1 MATKNVNILLKLQDK
16 FTSKMEKAGKLTKEQ
31 SLAMQK
37 CSSQVMKFSRTVRN
51 GFGSAVKNIGK
62 VGAAL
67 AGISFA
73 GITAGFIGM
82 AEATEEY
89 RRAMGKLNTAY
100 QSVGFSSDVAQQA
113 YSGFYSILGDTDTA
127 TEASQLLSQL
137 ARNQEDVSKWTK
149 IAAGVS
155 GKFGDSLP
163 INSLVESANE
173 SLRTGKV
180 TGVLAD
186 ALNWAGKVSEDQM
199 NAKLAATNDT
209 AKRAQIIM
217 DTLADTYY
225 GAADAFYANNK
236 ALIQAR
242 QNEVAMQ
249 KVTGALGEA
258 SVIAKGKLWELLG
271 VASDGSVS
279 TGSVL
284 EWVLQKVEA
293 FKAKIETI
301 DVSKYAPIITEAV
314 QKVQAGIETAWGV
327 IGPILEFAIQHADT
341 LIPAILAVAAAMSAI
356 SVVSDI
362 AAKIKLLSDGLS
374 IAKTGMLAFGISI
387 KSLAVNQIAG
397 IAVSTQMVGVFGTLK
412 ITLMAVGTA
421 LKSFLLSPLGVVL
434 VIIPAVIAI
443 GVLLYKNW
451 DKIKAKAQELWEK
464 IKAVFG
470 KIRDTIVG
478 AFNAVKEKV
487 QPVIDWIS
495 DKIEKIQ
502 NVIGKVKNAVSNF
515 FGGGDSNQPTL
526 ATYGGKATGTPYFRG
541 GLTRVNEGGRGEI
554 MNLPN
559 GTQII
564 PHDVAKKQQKANNIS
579 VQVTIQ
585 GNVIGNRAFME
596 QTGAYIANKILVAQG
611 VV

>member
-16 FTSKMEKAGKLTKEQ
+16 FTSKMEKAGKITKEQ
-31 SLAMQK
+31 KLAMAK
-37 CSSQVMKFSRTVRN
+37 CSDETMKFSRTVRN

-314 QKVQAGIETAWGV
+314 QKVQTGIGIAWK
-327 IGPILEFAIQHADT
+327 IISPILEQAVKHADV
-341 LIPAILAVAAAMSAI
+341 LIPAVLGVVTAI
-356 SVVSDI
+356 SGVSIVADV
-362 AAKIKLLSDGLS
+362 AGKVMTFVS
-374 IAKTGMLAFGISI
+374 TI
-387 KSLAVNQIAG
+387 KSVITTVKAAGGIMSWVASGPIGLIIAG
-397 IAVSTQMVGVFGTLK
+397 IAAAVVVVVLLIKNFDKVKAVAQTVFGGIKTFITTLVD
-412 ITLMAVGTA
+412 AF
-421 LKSFLLSPLGVVL
+421 KSLGRQ
-434 VIIPAVIAI
+434 
-443 GVLLYKNW
+443 
-451 DKIKAKAQELWEK
+451 IKDAFW
-464 IKAVFG
+464 
-470 KIRDTIVG
+470 G
-478 AFNAVKEKV
+478 AFNWVKKKI
-487 QPVIDWIS
+487 QPIIDWIS
-495 DKIEKIQ
+495 DKIGKIKSGFEKI
-502 NVIGKVKNAVSNF
+502 GNF
-515 FGGGDSNQPTL
+515 FSNLGFGSSANTGSQYSL
-526 ATYGGKATGTPYFRG
+526 SANGGKATGTPYFRG

>member
-16 FTSKMEKAGKLTKEQ
+16 FTSKMEKAGKITKEQ
-31 SLAMQK
+31 KLAMAK
-37 CSSQVMKFSRTVRN
+37 CSDEVMRFSRTVRG

-301 DVSKYAPIITEAV
+301 DVSKYAPMITEAV
-314 QKVQAGIETAWGV
+314 QKVQTGIEIAWK
-327 IGPILEFAIQHADT
+327 IISPILEQVVKHADV
-341 LIPAILAVAAAMSAI
+341 LIPAVLGVVTAI
-356 SVVSDI
+356 SGVSIVADV
-362 AAKIKLLSDGLS
+362 AGKVMTFVG
-374 IAKTGMLAFGISI
+374 TI
-387 KSLAVNQIAG
+387 KSVITTVKAAGGIMSWVASGPIGLIIAG
-397 IAVSTQMVGVFGTLK
+397 IAAAVVVVVLLIKNFDKVKAVAQTVFGGIKTFITTLVD
-412 ITLMAVGTA
+412 AF
-421 LKSFLLSPLGVVL
+421 KSLGRQ
-434 VIIPAVIAI
+434 
-443 GVLLYKNW
+443 
-451 DKIKAKAQELWEK
+451 IKDAFW
-464 IKAVFG
+464 
-470 KIRDTIVG
+470 G
-478 AFNAVKEKV
+478 AFNWVKKKI
-487 QPVIDWIS
+487 QPIIDWIS
-495 DKIEKIQ
+495 DKIGKIRSGFEKI
-502 NVIGKVKNAVSNF
+502 GNF
-515 FGGGDSNQPTL
+515 FSNLGFGSSANTGSQYSLT
-526 ATYGGKATGTPYFRG
+526 ANGGKATGTPYFRG

>member
-16 FTSKMEKAGKLTKEQ
+16 FTSKMEKAGKITKEQ
-31 SLAMQK
+31 KSAMAK
-37 CSSQVMKFSRTVRN
+37 CSDEVMKFSRTVRG

-149 IAAGVS
+149 IAAGVN

-173 SLRTGKV
+173 SLRTGQV
-180 TGVLAD
+180 VGTLAD

-301 DVSKYAPIITEAV
+301 DVSKYAPMITEAV
-314 QKVQAGIETAWGV
+314 QKVQTGIEIAWKM
-327 IGPILEFAIQHADT
+327 ISPILEQVVKHADV
-341 LIPAILAVAAAMSAI
+341 LIPAVLGVVTAI
-356 SVVSDI
+356 SGVSIVADV
-362 AAKIKLLSDGLS
+362 AGKVMTFVS
-374 IAKTGMLAFGISI
+374 TI
-387 KSLAVNQIAG
+387 KSVITTVKAAGGIMSWVASGPIGLIIAG
-397 IAVSTQMVGVFGTLK
+397 IAAAVVVVVLLIKNFDKVKAVAQTVFGGIKTFITTLVD
-412 ITLMAVGTA
+412 AF
-421 LKSFLLSPLGVVL
+421 KSLGRQ
-434 VIIPAVIAI
+434 
-443 GVLLYKNW
+443 
-451 DKIKAKAQELWEK
+451 IKDAFW
-464 IKAVFG
+464 
-470 KIRDTIVG
+470 G
-478 AFNAVKEKV
+478 AFNWVKQKI
-487 QPVIDWIS
+487 QPIIDWIS
-495 DKIEKIQ
+495 DKISKIRSGFEKI
-502 NVIGKVKNAVSNF
+502 GNF
-515 FGGGDSNQPTL
+515 FSNLGFGGSANTGSQYSLTAN
-526 ATYGGKATGTPYFRG
+526 GGKATGTPYFRG

-596 QTGAYIANKILVAQG
+596 QTGAYIADKILVAQG

>member
-16 FTSKMEKAGKLTKEQ
+16 FTSKMEKAGKITKEQ
-31 SLAMQK
+31 KFAMAK
-37 CSSQVMKFSRTVRN
+37 CSDEVMKFSRTVRN

-100 QSVGFSSDVAQQA
+100 QAAGYSAETAQQA
-113 YSGFYSILGDTDTA
+113 YSQFYAILGDTDTA

-137 ARNQEDVSKWTK
+137 ARSQEDVSKWTK
-149 IAAGVS
+149 IAAGVN
-155 GKFGDSLP
+155 GTFGDSLP
-163 INSLVESANE
+163 IEGLIEASNE
-173 SLRTGKV
+173 TARTGKV

-209 AKRAQIIM
+209 AKRTQIIM
-217 DTLADTYY
+217 ETLTDTYY

-284 EWVLQKVEA
+284 EWVMQKVEA

-301 DVSKYAPIITEAV
+301 DVSKYAPMITEAV
-314 QKVQAGIETAWGV
+314 QKVQTGIEIAWK
-327 IGPILEFAIQHADT
+327 IISPILEQVVKHAD
-341 LIPAILAVAAAMSAI
+341 
-356 SVVSDI
+356 
-362 AAKIKLLSDGLS
+362 
-374 IAKTGMLAFGISI
+374 
-387 KSLAVNQIAG
+387 
-397 IAVSTQMVGVFGTLK
+397 
-412 ITLMAVGTA
+412 
-421 LKSFLLSPLGVVL
+421 VL
-434 VIIPAVIAI
+434 IPAVIGVVTAI
-443 GVLLYKNW
+443 SGVSIVADVASKVMNFVDTMKQVVNTVKLVGSALTTLAGGPAVWIMTAISLLLVGLVYAYQHSEKFRNAVNKLGNGIKTVFTKIVDAVKSLKDKFVGAFEKIHEKVSGIVQKIQDFLQPLIDLI
-451 DKIKAKAQELWEK
+451 DKIKNGLKNLG
-464 IKAVFG
+464 FG
-470 KIRDTIVG
+470 SSANNG
-478 AFNAVKEKV
+478 SQYSLSAN
-487 QPVIDWIS
+487 
-495 DKIEKIQ
+495 
-502 NVIGKVKNAVSNF
+502 
-515 FGGGDSNQPTL
+515 
-526 ATYGGKATGTPYFRG
+526 GGKATGTPYFRG

-564 PHDVAKKQQKANNIS
+564 PHDVAKKQQKANNVS

>member
-16 FTSKMEKAGKLTKEQ
+16 FTSKMEKAGKITKEQ
-31 SLAMQK
+31 KFAMAK
-37 CSSQVMKFSRTVRN
+37 CSDEVMKFSRTVRN

-67 AGISFA
+67 AGVSFA

-137 ARNQEDVSKWTK
+137 ARSQEDVSKWTK

-173 SLRTGKV
+173 SLRTGKI

-284 EWVLQKVEA
+284 EWVMQKVEA

-301 DVSKYAPIITEAV
+301 DVSKYAPMITEAV
-314 QKVQAGIETAWGV
+314 QKVQTGIEIAWK
-327 IGPILEFAIQHADT
+327 IISPILEQVVKHADV
-341 LIPAILAVAAAMSAI
+341 LIPAVLGVVTAI
-356 SVVSDI
+356 SGVSIVADV
-362 AAKIKLLSDGLS
+362 AGKVMTFVG
-374 IAKTGMLAFGISI
+374 TI
-387 KSLAVNQIAG
+387 KSVITTVKAAGGIMSWVASGPIGLIIAG
-397 IAVSTQMVGVFGTLK
+397 IAAAVVVVVLLIKNFDKVKAVAQTVFGGIKTFITTLVD
-412 ITLMAVGTA
+412 AF
-421 LKSFLLSPLGVVL
+421 KSLGRQ
-434 VIIPAVIAI
+434 
-443 GVLLYKNW
+443 
-451 DKIKAKAQELWEK
+451 IKDAFW
-464 IKAVFG
+464 
-470 KIRDTIVG
+470 G
-478 AFNAVKEKV
+478 AFNWVKQKI
-487 QPVIDWIS
+487 QPIIDWIS
-495 DKIEKIQ
+495 DKIGKIKSGFEKI
-502 NVIGKVKNAVSNF
+502 GNF
-515 FGGGDSNQPTL
+515 FSNLGFGSSANTGSQYSLT
-526 ATYGGKATGTPYFRG
+526 ANGGKATGTPYFRG

-564 PHDVAKKQQKANNIS
+564 PHDVAKKQQKANNVS

>member
-1 MATKNVNILLKLQDK
+1 MATKNVNMLLKLQDK
-16 FTSKMEKAGKLTKEQ
+16 FTSKMKKAGKITKEQ
-31 SLAMQK
+31 KSAMMK
-37 CSSQVMKFSRTVRN
+37 CSDEVMKFSRTVRN

-89 RRAMGKLNTAY
+89 RKAQGKLETAFQAAGY
-100 QSVGFSSDVAQQA
+100 SSEVAQKA
-113 YSGFYSILGDTDTA
+113 YKGFYGILGDVDTA
-127 TEASQLLSQL
+127 TEASQLLAQMTRS
-137 ARNQEDVSKWTK
+137 QEDATKWTR
-149 IAAGVS
+149 IAAGVY
-155 GKFGDSLP
+155 GTWGDSLP
-163 INSLVESANE
+163 IEGLIESINE
-173 SLRTGKV
+173 TQNVGTV
-180 TGVLAD
+180 TGNLAD
-186 ALNWAGKVSEDQM
+186 ALNWAGVQEDDF
-199 NAKLAATNDT
+199 NAKLAKCSTE
-209 AKRAQIIM
+209 AQKNALIM
-217 DTLADTYY
+217 QTLEALY
-225 GAADAFYANNK
+225 GDAADAFYKNNA
-236 ALIQAR
+236 ALVQAR
-242 QNEVAMQ
+242 ETQDSLSKITA
-249 KVTGALGEA
+249 KLGI
-258 SVIAKGKLWELLG
+258 SSLIAKNKVWELLG
-271 VASDGSVS
+271 VAEDGNVRAGSVMEM
-279 TGSVL
+279 VV
-284 EWVLQKVEA
+284 EKVDWFQK
-293 FKAKIETI
+293 KIESI
-301 DVSKYAPIITEAV
+301 DVSKYAPIIAEAV

-356 SVVSDI
+356 SIVSDV

-374 IAKTGMLAFGISI
+374 TAKKGMLALRTSI

-495 DKIEKIQ
+495 DKIEKMQ
-502 NVIGKVKNAVSNF
+502 NVIGKVKNAASNF
-515 FGGGDSNQPTL
+515 FSGGDSNQPTL

>member
-16 FTSKMEKAGKLTKEQ
+16 FTSKMEKAGKITTEQ
-31 SLAMQK
+31 KFAMAK
-37 CSSQVMKFSRTVRN
+37 CSDEVMRFSRTARS

-67 AGISFA
+67 AGVSFA

-173 SLRTGKV
+173 SLRTGQV
-180 TGVLAD
+180 VGTLAD

-314 QKVQAGIETAWGV
+314 QKVQTGIEIAWKV
-327 IGPILEFAIQHADT
+327 ISPILEQAVKHADV
-341 LIPAILAVAAAMSAI
+341 LIPAVLGVVTAI
-356 SVVSDI
+356 SGVSIVADV
-362 AAKIKLLSDGLS
+362 AGKVMTFVG
-374 IAKTGMLAFGISI
+374 TI
-387 KSLAVNQIAG
+387 KSVITTVKAAGGIMSWVASGPIGLIIAG
-397 IAVSTQMVGVFGTLK
+397 IAAAVVVVVLLIKNFDKVKAVAQTVFGGIKTFITTLVD
-412 ITLMAVGTA
+412 AF
-421 LKSFLLSPLGVVL
+421 KSLGRQ
-434 VIIPAVIAI
+434 
-443 GVLLYKNW
+443 
-451 DKIKAKAQELWEK
+451 IKDAFW
-464 IKAVFG
+464 
-470 KIRDTIVG
+470 G
-478 AFNAVKEKV
+478 AFNWVKKKI
-487 QPVIDWIS
+487 QPIIDWIS
-495 DKIEKIQ
+495 DKISKIRSGFEKI
-502 NVIGKVKNAVSNF
+502 GNF
-515 FGGGDSNQPTL
+515 FSNLGFGSSANTGSQYSL
-526 ATYGGKATGTPYFRG
+526 SANGGKATGTPYFRG

>member
-16 FTSKMEKAGKLTKEQ
+16 FTSKMEKAGKITKEQ
-31 SLAMQK
+31 KLAMAK
-37 CSSQVMKFSRTVRN
+37 CSDEVMKFSRTVRG

-301 DVSKYAPIITEAV
+301 DVSKYAPMITEAV
-314 QKVQAGIETAWGV
+314 QKVQTGIGIAWK
-327 IGPILEFAIQHADT
+327 IISPILEQAVKHADV
-341 LIPAILAVAAAMSAI
+341 LIPAVLGVVTAI
-356 SVVSDI
+356 SGVSIVADV
-362 AAKIKLLSDGLS
+362 AGKVMTFVS
-374 IAKTGMLAFGISI
+374 TI
-387 KSLAVNQIAG
+387 KSVITTVKAAGGIMSWVASGPIGLIIAG
-397 IAVSTQMVGVFGTLK
+397 IAAAVVVVVLLIKNFDKVKAVAQTVFGGIKTFITTLVD
-412 ITLMAVGTA
+412 AF
-421 LKSFLLSPLGVVL
+421 KSLGL
-434 VIIPAVIAI
+434 QI
-443 GVLLYKNW
+443 KNAFW
-451 DKIKAKAQELWEK
+451 
-464 IKAVFG
+464 
-470 KIRDTIVG
+470 G
-478 AFNAVKEKV
+478 AFNWVKKKI
-487 QPVIDWIS
+487 QPIIDWIS
-495 DKIEKIQ
+495 DKIGKIRSGFEKI
-502 NVIGKVKNAVSNF
+502 GNF
-515 FGGGDSNQPTL
+515 FSNLGFGSSANTGSQYSL
-526 ATYGGKATGTPYFRG
+526 SANGGKATGTPYFRG

>member
-16 FTSKMEKAGKLTKEQ
+16 FTSKMEKAGKITKEQ
-31 SLAMQK
+31 KLAMAK
-37 CSSQVMKFSRTVRN
+37 CSDETMKFSRTVRN

-173 SLRTGKV
+173 SLRTGQV
-180 TGVLAD
+180 VGTLAD

-284 EWVLQKVEA
+284 EWVMQKVEA

-301 DVSKYAPIITEAV
+301 DVSKYAPMITEAV
-314 QKVQAGIETAWGV
+314 QKVQTGIEIAWKM
-327 IGPILEFAIQHADT
+327 ISPILEQVVKHADV
-341 LIPAILAVAAAMSAI
+341 LIPAVLGVVTAI
-356 SVVSDI
+356 SGVSIVADV
-362 AAKIKLLSDGLS
+362 AGKVMTFVG
-374 IAKTGMLAFGISI
+374 TI
-387 KSLAVNQIAG
+387 KSVITTVKAAGGIMSWVASGPIGLIIAG
-397 IAVSTQMVGVFGTLK
+397 IAAAVVVVVLLIKNFDKVKAVAQTVFGGIKTFITTLVD
-412 ITLMAVGTA
+412 AF
-421 LKSFLLSPLGVVL
+421 KSLGRQ
-434 VIIPAVIAI
+434 
-443 GVLLYKNW
+443 
-451 DKIKAKAQELWEK
+451 IKDAFW
-464 IKAVFG
+464 
-470 KIRDTIVG
+470 G
-478 AFNAVKEKV
+478 AFNWVKKKI
-487 QPVIDWIS
+487 QPIIDWIS
-495 DKIEKIQ
+495 DKISKIRSGFEKI
-502 NVIGKVKNAVSNF
+502 GNF
-515 FGGGDSNQPTL
+515 FSNLGFGSSANTGSQYSL
-526 ATYGGKATGTPYFRG
+526 SANGGKATGTPYFRG

>member
-16 FTSKMEKAGKLTKEQ
+16 FTSKMEKAGKITKEQ
-31 SLAMQK
+31 KLAMAK
-37 CSSQVMKFSRTVRN
+37 CSDETMKFSRTVRN

-301 DVSKYAPIITEAV
+301 DVSKYAPMITEAV
-314 QKVQAGIETAWGV
+314 QKVQTGIGIAWK
-327 IGPILEFAIQHADT
+327 IISPILEQAVKHADV
-341 LIPAILAVAAAMSAI
+341 LIPAVLGVVTAI
-356 SVVSDI
+356 SGVSIVADV
-362 AAKIKLLSDGLS
+362 AGKVMTFVG
-374 IAKTGMLAFGISI
+374 TI
-387 KSLAVNQIAG
+387 KSVITTVKAAGGIMSWVASGPIGLIIAG
-397 IAVSTQMVGVFGTLK
+397 IAAAVVVVVLLIKNFDKVKAVAQTVFGGIKTFITTLVD
-412 ITLMAVGTA
+412 AF
-421 LKSFLLSPLGVVL
+421 KSLGRQ
-434 VIIPAVIAI
+434 
-443 GVLLYKNW
+443 
-451 DKIKAKAQELWEK
+451 IKDAFW
-464 IKAVFG
+464 
-470 KIRDTIVG
+470 G
-478 AFNAVKEKV
+478 AFNWVKKKI
-487 QPVIDWIS
+487 QPIIDWIS
-495 DKIEKIQ
+495 DKISKIRSGFEKI
-502 NVIGKVKNAVSNF
+502 GNF
-515 FGGGDSNQPTL
+515 FSNLGFGSSANTGSQYSL
-526 ATYGGKATGTPYFRG
+526 SANGGKATGTPYFRG

-559 GTQII
+559 GTKII
-564 PHDVAKKQQKANNIS
+564 PHDVAKKQQKANNVS

>member
-16 FTSKMEKAGKLTKEQ
+16 FTSKMEKAGKITTEQ
-31 SLAMQK
+31 KFAMAK
-37 CSSQVMKFSRTVRN
+37 CSDEVMRFSRTVRG

-82 AEATEEY
+82 AESTEEY

-155 GKFGDSLP
+155 GKFGDSIP
-163 INSLVESANE
+163 INSLMESANE

-199 NAKLAATNDT
+199 NAKLAATNET

-314 QKVQAGIETAWGV
+314 QKVQTGIGIAWK
-327 IGPILEFAIQHADT
+327 IISPILEQAVKHADV
-341 LIPAILAVAAAMSAI
+341 LIPAVLGVVTAI
-356 SVVSDI
+356 SGVSIVADV
-362 AAKIKLLSDGLS
+362 AGKVMTFVS
-374 IAKTGMLAFGISI
+374 TI
-387 KSLAVNQIAG
+387 KSVITTVKAAGGIMSWVASGPIGLIIAG
-397 IAVSTQMVGVFGTLK
+397 IAAAVVVVVLLIKNFDKVKAVAQTVFGGIKTFITTLVD
-412 ITLMAVGTA
+412 AF
-421 LKSFLLSPLGVVL
+421 KSLGRQ
-434 VIIPAVIAI
+434 
-443 GVLLYKNW
+443 
-451 DKIKAKAQELWEK
+451 IKDAFW
-464 IKAVFG
+464 
-470 KIRDTIVG
+470 G
-478 AFNAVKEKV
+478 AFNWVKKKI
-487 QPVIDWIS
+487 QPIIDWIS
-495 DKIEKIQ
+495 DKIGKIKSGFEKI
-502 NVIGKVKNAVSNF
+502 GNF
-515 FGGGDSNQPTL
+515 FSNLGFGSSANTGSQYSL
-526 ATYGGKATGTPYFRG
+526 SANGGKATGTPYFRG

-596 QTGAYIANKILVAQG
+596 QTGAYIANKILAAQG

>member
-16 FTSKMEKAGKLTKEQ
+16 FTSKMEKAGKITKEQ
-31 SLAMQK
+31 KLAMAK
-37 CSSQVMKFSRTVRN
+37 CSDETMKFSRTVRN

-173 SLRTGKV
+173 SLRTGQV
-180 TGVLAD
+180 VGTLAD

-284 EWVLQKVEA
+284 EWVMQKVEA

-301 DVSKYAPIITEAV
+301 DVSKYAPMITEAV
-314 QKVQAGIETAWGV
+314 QKVQTGIGIAWK
-327 IGPILEFAIQHADT
+327 IISPILEQAVKHADV
-341 LIPAILAVAAAMSAI
+341 LIPAVLGVVTAI
-356 SVVSDI
+356 SGVSIVADV
-362 AAKIKLLSDGLS
+362 AGKVMTFVG
-374 IAKTGMLAFGISI
+374 TI
-387 KSLAVNQIAG
+387 KSVITTVKAAGGIMSWVASGPIGLIIAG
-397 IAVSTQMVGVFGTLK
+397 IAAAVVVVVLLIKNFDKVKAVAQTVFGGIKTFITTLVD
-412 ITLMAVGTA
+412 AF
-421 LKSFLLSPLGVVL
+421 KSLGL
-434 VIIPAVIAI
+434 QI
-443 GVLLYKNW
+443 KNAFW
-451 DKIKAKAQELWEK
+451 
-464 IKAVFG
+464 
-470 KIRDTIVG
+470 G
-478 AFNAVKEKV
+478 AFNWVKKKI
-487 QPVIDWIS
+487 QPIIDWIS
-495 DKIEKIQ
+495 DKIGKIRSGFEKI
-502 NVIGKVKNAVSNF
+502 GNF
-515 FGGGDSNQPTL
+515 FSNLGFGSSANNGSQYSL
-526 ATYGGKATGTPYFRG
+526 SANGGKATGTPYFRG

-559 GTQII
+559 GTKII
-564 PHDVAKKQQKANNIS
+564 PHDVAKKQQKANNVS

>member
-16 FTSKMEKAGKLTKEQ
+16 FTSKMEKAGKITTEQ
-31 SLAMQK
+31 KFAMAK
-37 CSSQVMKFSRTVRN
+37 CSDEVMKFSRTVRN

-100 QSVGFSSDVAQQA
+100 QSVGFNSDVAQQA

-149 IAAGVS
+149 IAAGVN

-258 SVIAKGKLWELLG
+258 SVLAKGKLWELLG

-301 DVSKYAPIITEAV
+301 DVSKYAPMITEAV
-314 QKVQAGIETAWGV
+314 QKVQTGIGIAWK
-327 IGPILEFAIQHADT
+327 IISPILEQAVKHADV
-341 LIPAILAVAAAMSAI
+341 LIPAVLGVVTAI
-356 SVVSDI
+356 SGVSIVADV
-362 AAKIKLLSDGLS
+362 AGKVMTFVG
-374 IAKTGMLAFGISI
+374 TI
-387 KSLAVNQIAG
+387 KSVITTVKAAGGIMSWVASGPIGLIIAG
-397 IAVSTQMVGVFGTLK
+397 IAAAVVVVVLLIKNFDKVKAVAQTVFGGIKTFITTLVD
-412 ITLMAVGTA
+412 AF
-421 LKSFLLSPLGVVL
+421 KSLGRQ
-434 VIIPAVIAI
+434 
-443 GVLLYKNW
+443 
-451 DKIKAKAQELWEK
+451 IKDAFW
-464 IKAVFG
+464 
-470 KIRDTIVG
+470 G
-478 AFNAVKEKV
+478 AFNWVKKKI
-487 QPVIDWIS
+487 QPIIDWIS
-495 DKIEKIQ
+495 DKIGKIRSGFEKI
-502 NVIGKVKNAVSNF
+502 GNF
-515 FGGGDSNQPTL
+515 FSNLGFGSSANTGSQYSL
-526 ATYGGKATGTPYFRG
+526 AANGGKATGTPYFRG

>member
-16 FTSKMEKAGKLTKEQ
+16 FTSKMEKAGKITKEQ
-31 SLAMQK
+31 KLAMAK
-37 CSSQVMKFSRTVRN
+37 CSDEVMRFSRTVRG

-217 DTLADTYY
+217 DTLTDTYY

-301 DVSKYAPIITEAV
+301 DVSKYTPMITEAV
-314 QKVQAGIETAWGV
+314 QKVQTGIEIAWK
-327 IGPILEFAIQHADT
+327 IISPILEQAVKHADV
-341 LIPAILAVAAAMSAI
+341 LIPAVLGVVTAI
-356 SVVSDI
+356 SGVSIVADV
-362 AAKIKLLSDGLS
+362 AGKVMTFVG
-374 IAKTGMLAFGISI
+374 TI
-387 KSLAVNQIAG
+387 KSVITTVKAAGGIMSWVASGPIGLIIAG
-397 IAVSTQMVGVFGTLK
+397 IAAAVVVVVLLIKNFDKVKAVAQTVFGGIKTFITTLVD
-412 ITLMAVGTA
+412 AF
-421 LKSFLLSPLGVVL
+421 KSLGRQ
-434 VIIPAVIAI
+434 
-443 GVLLYKNW
+443 
-451 DKIKAKAQELWEK
+451 IKDAFW
-464 IKAVFG
+464 
-470 KIRDTIVG
+470 G
-478 AFNAVKEKV
+478 AFNWVKQKI
-487 QPVIDWIS
+487 QPIIDWIS
-495 DKIEKIQ
+495 DKISKIKSGFEKI
-502 NVIGKVKNAVSNF
+502 GNF
-515 FGGGDSNQPTL
+515 FSNLGFGSSANTGSQYSL
-526 ATYGGKATGTPYFRG
+526 SANGGKATGTPYFRG

>member
-258 SVIAKGKLWELLG
+258 SVLAKGKLWELLG

-301 DVSKYAPIITEAV
+301 DVSKYAPMITEAV
-314 QKVQAGIETAWGV
+314 QKVQTGIEIAWK
-327 IGPILEFAIQHADT
+327 IISPILEQAVKHADV
-341 LIPAILAVAAAMSAI
+341 LIPAVLGVVTAI
-356 SVVSDI
+356 SGVSIVADV
-362 AAKIKLLSDGLS
+362 AGKVMTFVS
-374 IAKTGMLAFGISI
+374 TI
-387 KSLAVNQIAG
+387 KSVITTVKAAGGIMSWVASGPIGLIIAG
-397 IAVSTQMVGVFGTLK
+397 IAAAVVVVVLLIKNFDKVKAVAQTVFGGIKTFITTLVD
-412 ITLMAVGTA
+412 AF
-421 LKSFLLSPLGVVL
+421 KSLGRQ
-434 VIIPAVIAI
+434 
-443 GVLLYKNW
+443 
-451 DKIKAKAQELWEK
+451 IKDAFW
-464 IKAVFG
+464 
-470 KIRDTIVG
+470 G
-478 AFNAVKEKV
+478 AFNWVKKKI
-487 QPVIDWIS
+487 QPIIDWIS
-495 DKIEKIQ
+495 DKIGKIRSGFEKI
-502 NVIGKVKNAVSNF
+502 GNF
-515 FGGGDSNQPTL
+515 FSNLGFGSSANTGSQYSLT
-526 ATYGGKATGTPYFRG
+526 ANGGKATGTPYFRG

-596 QTGAYIANKILVAQG
+596 QTGAYIADKILMAQG